1 MGIKK
6 NCRFVRQNF
15 ALDMEEKVLDII
27 DQIKKHQNG
36 AVVDSMQ
43 ESGIIYKVNYGVT
56 IPELKK
62 IAQPYKENHELAIRL
77 FTEEIRECKI
87 IASMIDEPSKVTGE
101 QIDNW
106 SDEFVNIEIVEQVC
120 SNLFWKSDFALT
132 RSFEW
137 CIEDD
142 NLFQKAGLLVA
153 GHRASDKSVKDSIF
167 EPYISIIE
175 NIVETD
181 DELIS
186 NSAIFTL
193 REIGKRSESLKK
205 KVLQAAE
212 KMSESDFS
220 IAAWIGSQ
228 LIFEFTEE

>member
-1 MGIKK
+1 
-6 NCRFVRQNF
+6 
-15 ALDMEEKVLDII
+15 MEEKVMDII
-27 DQIKKHQNG
+27 ERIKQRMNG

-43 ESGIIYKVNYGVT
+43 ELGIIYKVNYGVT
-56 IPELKK
+56 IPELQQ
-62 IAQPYKENHELAIRL
+62 IAQPYKGDHELAIRL
-77 FTEEIRECKI
+77 FDEDIRECKI
-87 IASMIDEPSKVTGE
+87 IASMVDDPDKVTGD

-106 SDEFVNIEIVEQVC
+106 SDDFVNIEIVEQVC
-120 SNLFWKSDFALT
+120 GNLLWKSDFALP

-142 NLFQKAGLLVA
+142 NLLQKAGLLIA
-153 GHRASDKSVKDSIF
+153 GHRASDKTVNDSIF
-167 EPYISIIE
+167 EPYIDIVE

-193 REIGKRSESLKK
+193 REIGKRSEALKE
-205 KVLQAAE
+205 KVLLAAE
-212 KMSESDFS
+212 RMSESDFG

-228 LIFEFTEE
+228 LIFDLTEE